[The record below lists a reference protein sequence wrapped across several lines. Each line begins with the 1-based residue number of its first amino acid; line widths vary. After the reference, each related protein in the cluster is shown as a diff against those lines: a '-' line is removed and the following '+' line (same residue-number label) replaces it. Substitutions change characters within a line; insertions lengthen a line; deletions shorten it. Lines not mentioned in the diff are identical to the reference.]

1 MNDILEDRVEA
12 LERQVALLSAAVEV
26 RSRPAVEPFEP
37 YPARHGNP
45 RHGTLTAAAT
55 TWRTRPGPAAG
66 ETAPLTPT
74 SPDPVAPP
82 APATRRAPVDF
93 EELLGG
99 RLLALV
105 GGVAV
110 IIGIAFFVA
119 LAINSGWI
127 DETARVLLAGGGS
140 LSLFAGG
147 AWLYERRG
155 RSQAALAMAA
165 TGITCA
171 FLTLSAATVVYD
183 LVPAPAALPLA
194 IAVGAVA
201 TAVAL
206 RWDSRT
212 VAGLGI
218 GGTVLSPLLDGTFDA
233 TSMALLAVAAGS
245 AAAVMVWKR
254 WPWLAVGVSTLT
266 LAQVSL
272 WAAGRPADTRLL
284 VVLSVFAA
292 LNLALTLGYELRD
305 RSAEVQPCA
314 VVLVPFGALVLGAL
328 GYYGLPHRPG
338 ELGGGMWLVALAAG
352 HALAAAAAVV
362 LRRASEEIVLVLLG
376 AAVVLADVA
385 FGSLGNGWVL
395 GVGWAASSLGFAVVA
410 RRSRPRSADVL
421 RLTLGG
427 QIALA
432 VGHVLLF
439 DARPQLLVGG
449 HLAGPGA
456 AGAVVAVLLAA
467 FASARLVAK
476 EGPLVRVALDTL
488 SLAALA
494 YVTALTLDG
503 TTLLLAW
510 AASALALA
518 RAADAL
524 EDRLAAI
531 GAVGFLGLISV
542 HLLLME
548 APASSLVFG
557 VERSLPAAVALALV
571 AGVAVMCSRLE
582 HLGAPARPALLA
594 VAAVALVYLG
604 SVLIVTAFQP
614 DTGRL
619 LTDAGGVRE
628 QGQALVSAFWGLC
641 GISAL
646 WVGLRSDARLVRL
659 AGLGLLC
666 LAASKVF
673 LYDLA
678 ALGSVYRVA
687 SFIVLGL
694 VLLAAAFVHQ
704 RLRAKAAVT
713 PARPAV

>member
-1 MNDILEDRVEA
+1 MTDILEDRVVA
-12 LERQVALLSAAVEV
+12 LEKQVAALTAAVEV
-26 RSRPAVEPFEP
+26 GARRSVEPFEP
-37 YPARHGNP
+37 YPARHG
-45 RHGTLTAAAT
+45 TMTTATAT
-55 TWRTRPGPAAG
+55 GRIPADLAAG
-66 ETAPLTPT
+66 ETAPLGPMR
-74 SPDPVAPP
+74 PARVPPLVVA
-82 APATRRAPVDF
+82 ARREPFDL

-127 DETARVLLAGGGS
+127 DENARVLLAGAGS
-140 LSLFAGG
+140 LGLFAAGT
-147 AWLYERRG
+147 WLYERRG

-171 FLTLSAATVVYD
+171 FLTLSAATVVYE
-183 LVPAPAALPLA
+183 VIPRPVALPLA
-194 IAVGAVA
+194 LGIGAVA

-206 RWDSRT
+206 RWDART
-212 VAGLGI
+212 VAALGI

-272 WAAGRPADTRLL
+272 WAAGPPADAKLL
-284 VVLSVFAA
+284 GVLCVFAA

-305 RSAEVQPCA
+305 SNAELQPCA

-328 GYYGLPHRPG
+328 GYYGLPHGPG
-338 ELGGGMWLVALAAG
+338 ELAGGTWLVALAAG
-352 HALAAAAAVV
+352 HALTAAGAVL
-362 LRRASEEIVLVLLG
+362 LRRASDEIVLVLLG

-410 RRSRPRSADVL
+410 RRSGTRSAEVL

-439 DARPQLLVGG
+439 DARPQLLVEG
-449 HLAGPGA
+449 HLEGAGA
-456 AGAVVAVLLAA
+456 AGSVVAVLVAA
-467 FASARLVAK
+467 FAAARLVAK
-476 EGPLVRVALDTL
+476 EGPVVRVVLDSL
-488 SLAALA
+488 SIAALA
-494 YVTALTLDG
+494 YITALTLDG
-503 TTLLLAW
+503 STLLLAW
-510 AASALALA
+510 AASAVALA

-524 EDRLAAI
+524 EDRVAAV
-531 GAVGFLGLISV
+531 GAVGFLGLISL
-542 HLLLME
+542 HLLLLE
-548 APASSLVFG
+548 APPSSLVLG
-557 VERSLPAAVALALV
+557 VDSSLLATVALALA
-571 AGVAVMCSRLE
+571 AGVAVIGSRLE
-582 HLGAPARPALLA
+582 QLGVRARPALLA
-594 VAAVALVYLG
+594 VAAVALLYLG
-604 SVLIVTAFQP
+604 SVLIVSAFQP
-614 DTGRL
+614 DTGTL
-619 LTDAGGVRE
+619 LSDAGGVRE

-646 WVGLRSDARLVRL
+646 WAGLRSDARLVRL

-704 RLRAKAAVT
+704 RLRAKAAVAP
-713 PARPAV
+713 PAAAA